1 MPLNETICALTFL
14 RLFEFSDYIV
24 AIEIFRLSLCLS
36 WRCCNKLDIIW
47 VPTLGFS
54 FSYLECMSNNV
65 YGNLA
70 PETTA
75 ISFYHTCKTMTS
87 LQLVHA
93 AASLSVCVITESVGI
108 FLWGGG
114 FLSTSVG
121 KWGRGCASWPVYMSV
136 ISQHFHGKWKKN
148 VFQVSRSSALHNHHE

>member
-54 FSYLECMSNNV
+54 FSYLECMSNTV

-70 PETTA
+70 PEATA

-93 AASLSVCVITESVGI
+93 APSLSVCVITQSQWAS
-108 FLWGGG
+108 FWGL

-121 KWGRGCASWPVYMSV
+121 KWGRGSWPVYMSV
-136 ISQHFHGKWKKN
+136 ISQHFHGKSKKN

>member
-114 FLSTSVG
+114 F
-121 KWGRGCASWPVYMSV
+121 PVHKCWEMGEGVCVLAGLHVCYL
-136 ISQHFHGKWKKN
+136 
-148 VFQVSRSSALHNHHE
+148 SALSWQVEKKCFPSLSLFCVTQPP